1 MSTKVKRTPL
11 FGHDGNLGI
20 PIIPRDT
27 KVIALV
33 NLLKVLTKVSPKKDE
48 RVSQN
53 LYIFHFPVC
62 FSLAFFGWS
71 KIKSV
76 SQSLKSG
83 TCNQLKSWEKISGQ
97 FSPIHWQNCWIL
109 SPQKTIICQT
119 SLRLKSSDKELDNL
133 LLISMWFIRFNVV
146 YQVYCG
152 LSESWFRC
160 GLSDC

>member
-33 NLLKVLTKVSPKKDE
+33 NLLEVLTKVSPKKDE

-62 FSLAFFGWS
+62 FSLAFLG
-71 KIKSV
+71 
-76 SQSLKSG
+76 
-83 TCNQLKSWEKISGQ
+83 
-97 FSPIHWQNCWIL
+97 
-109 SPQKTIICQT
+109 
-119 SLRLKSSDKELDNL
+119 
-133 LLISMWFIRFNVV
+133 
-146 YQVYCG
+146 
-152 LSESWFRC
+152 
-160 GLSDC
+160 

>member
-62 FSLAFFGWS
+62 FSLAFFG
-71 KIKSV
+71 
-76 SQSLKSG
+76 
-83 TCNQLKSWEKISGQ
+83 
-97 FSPIHWQNCWIL
+97 
-109 SPQKTIICQT
+109 
-119 SLRLKSSDKELDNL
+119 
-133 LLISMWFIRFNVV
+133 
-146 YQVYCG
+146 
-152 LSESWFRC
+152 
-160 GLSDC
+160 